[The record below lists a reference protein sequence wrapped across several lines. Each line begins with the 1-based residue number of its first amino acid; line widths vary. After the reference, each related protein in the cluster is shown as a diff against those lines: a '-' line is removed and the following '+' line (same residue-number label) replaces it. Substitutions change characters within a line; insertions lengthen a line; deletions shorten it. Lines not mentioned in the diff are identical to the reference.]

1 MTEEM
6 DPFLFNEAHHYHQV
20 AGYPMLYLHNGE
32 GEVGG
37 TKYSGEATLLME
49 NQYTYTHD
57 ISVNVEKT

>member
-1 MTEEM
+1 
-6 DPFLFNEAHHYHQV
+6 
-20 AGYPMLYLHNGE
+20 MLYLRNGE

-57 ISVNVEKT
+57 TSVNVEES